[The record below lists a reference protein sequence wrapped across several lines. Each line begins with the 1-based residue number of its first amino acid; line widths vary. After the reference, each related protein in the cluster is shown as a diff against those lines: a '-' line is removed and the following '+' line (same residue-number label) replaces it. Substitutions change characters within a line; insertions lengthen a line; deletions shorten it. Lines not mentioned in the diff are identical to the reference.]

1 MQKKT
6 MKKRSMKKVAGG
18 LILAGAALYG
28 IHYAIDGHW
37 TALFFIVLLVLAALS
52 FII

>member
-18 LILAGAALYG
+18 LILAGAGLYG